1 MYTYYY
7 IFVICIFIIFIFLY
21 INNTNEHFNNNNH
34 FKIVNADD
42 ETNSYMY
49 YDKDHY
55 SFTTDSDVAS
65 FFKLENNE
73 LKDADEN
80 YVCIYLKELKLVKK
94 YIPNKENYQIYYDHN
109 KLYFIMNQEKKYIVI
124 NNNKIENYIID
135 KTQATDF
142 NKMIL

>member
-7 IFVICIFIIFIFLY
+7 ILVICIFIIFIYMY
-21 INNTNEHFNNNNH
+21 INNTTEHYNNNNN

-55 SFTTDSDVAS
+55 SFTTDSNIAS
-65 FFKLENNE
+65 LFKLENNNE

-80 YVCIYLKELKLVKK
+80 YVCINELKLVKK

-109 KLYFIMNQEKKYIVI
+109 KLYFKINNEKKYIVI

-135 KTQATDF
+135 MTQATDF
-142 NKMIL
+142 TKMII